1 MSSSIKDEL
10 NMTLSAA
17 LAKPYWEKF
26 IGKVLEDIFGELLF
40 LLDHADKKIFNDLN
54 FFKQLLRSL

>member
-1 MSSSIKDEL
+1 MNL
-10 NMTLSAA
+10 FAT

-40 LLDHADKKIFNDLN
+40 LLDHADKKIFNYLN